1 MIMCSYNCCRNF
13 VSLSILFGQKQF
25 LLETFLLKKDRKRF
39 WQNKFLGQKSIL
51 SQNNLGQNDFL
62 KKKFKKC
69 IIHA

>member
-39 WQNKFLGQKSIL
+39 WQKNILGQKSIL
-51 SQNNLGQNDFL
+51 SQNNLGQ
-62 KKKFKKC
+62 K
-69 IIHA
+69 